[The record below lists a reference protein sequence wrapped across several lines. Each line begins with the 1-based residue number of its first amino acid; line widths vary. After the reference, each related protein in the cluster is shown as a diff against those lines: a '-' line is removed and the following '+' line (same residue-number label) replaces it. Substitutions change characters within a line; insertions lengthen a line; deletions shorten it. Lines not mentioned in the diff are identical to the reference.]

1 MARQAA
7 RKVLVSES
15 VVSKYTGRPKA
26 GTQHPFKQ
34 FGPAY
39 PALHDWTVVLS
50 RDPLYIHITQRM
62 IDLAIPGSPE
72 HCVLALALKAFWGK
86 HYSFQVGKGSI
97 KIWDL
102 ANKIE
107 IRWHCPTT
115 LSRAAGVFDKDKPW
129 PLPPNVYKLNPM
141 TPLLQNR
148 KRAEN
153 KKKKVAACMIKGV
166 AGRAFEVI
174 RLTKKRKK
182 KSAATRTVLRN
193 TRIKWNGATMI
204 KK

>member
-86 HYSFQVGKGSI
+86 HYSFQVGKGII

-153 KKKKVAACMIKGV
+153 KKKVAACMVKGV

-182 KSAATRTVLRN
+182 KSAVTRTVLRN
-193 TRIKWNGATMI
+193 TRIKWNGATVI